1 MRTNTSNPH
10 IILKLRDHGFVG
22 RDKKVIIHKANH
34 CGLEGGMHNGRENSL
49 LEFSKV
55 QVAQR
60 KGKNRTLR
68 DSSCLLEELVVEMD
82 KQRRKVP
89 TNCFDH

>member
-22 RDKKVIIHKANH
+22 RDKKVIIHKPNH
-34 CGLEGGMHNGRENSL
+34 CGLEGRMHNGRENSL

-89 TNCFDH
+89 TNGFDH